1 MEVDWLLDL
10 DICKDEIQNV
20 TFEMLGYTTSYIVY
34 APYGLVKPDY
44 IYGAII

>member
-10 DICKDEIQNV
+10 DICKDEIQYV